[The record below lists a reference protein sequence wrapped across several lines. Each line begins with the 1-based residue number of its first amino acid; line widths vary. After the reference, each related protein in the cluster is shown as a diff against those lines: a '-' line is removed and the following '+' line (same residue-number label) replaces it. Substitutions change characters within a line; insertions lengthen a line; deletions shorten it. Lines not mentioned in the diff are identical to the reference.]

1 MEAMS
6 ATAHIPDYAAVM
18 AKYAP
23 KVIRTEAENDYYTS
37 VLQELDARFDQLND
51 AEKDFADLLTLLI
64 EDFESK
70 HYQLPKASP
79 LEVIR
84 FLMDQHSLKQRDL
97 LDIFGNASVTSEV
110 LSGKRELSKEHIRK
124 LAARFSIPADLLL

>member
-1 MEAMS
+1 MNAFD
-6 ATAHIPDYAAVM
+6 AVPDYAAVM

-23 KVIRTEAENDYYTS
+23 KVIRTEAENEYYTS
-37 VLQELDARFDQLND
+37 VLQELDARFDELNE
-51 AEKDFADLLTLLI
+51 AERDFADLLTLLI

-110 LSGKRELSKEHIRK
+110 LSGKRELSKDHIRK
-124 LAARFSIPADLLL
+124 LAGRFSIPADMLL

>member
-1 MEAMS
+1 MS
-6 ATAHIPDYAAVM
+6 AVAHTPDYAAVLS
-18 AKYAP
+18 KHPP
-23 KVIRTEAENDYYTS
+23 KVIRTEAENEYYTS
-37 VLQELDARFDQLND
+37 VLRELDERFDQLGE

-70 HYQLPKASP
+70 HYELPNASP
-79 LEVIR
+79 LDVIR

-110 LSGKRELSKEHIRK
+110 LSGKRELSKEHIRR
-124 LAARFSIPADLLL
+124 LADRFSIPADMLL

>member
-1 MEAMS
+1 MS
-6 ATAHIPDYAAVM
+6 AVAHIPDYAAVL
-18 AKYAP
+18 AKHP
-23 KVIRTEAENDYYTS
+23 PRVIHTEMENEYYTS
-37 VLQELDARFDQLND
+37 VLQELDERFDQLSD

-70 HYQLPKASP
+70 HYELPKASP
-79 LEVIR
+79 LDVIR

-124 LAARFSIPADLLL
+124 LAARFSIPADMLL

>member
-1 MEAMS
+1 MS

>member
-1 MEAMS
+1 MS
-6 ATAHIPDYAAVM
+6 AVAHIPDYAAVV
-18 AKYAP
+18 AKHPP
-23 KVIRTEAENDYYTS
+23 KIIHTEAENEYYTS
-37 VLQELDARFDQLND
+37 VLQELDARFDELNE
-51 AEKDFADLLTLLI
+51 AERDFADLLTLLI

>member
-1 MEAMS
+1 MS
-6 ATAHIPDYAAVM
+6 AVAHIPDYAAVL
-18 AKYAP
+18 AKHP
-23 KVIRTEAENDYYTS
+23 PRVIHTEAENEYYTS
-37 VLQELDARFDQLND
+37 VLQELDARFDRLND

-70 HYQLPKASP
+70 HYELPKASP
-79 LEVIR
+79 LDVIR

-124 LAARFSIPADLLL
+124 LAARFSIPADMLL

>member
-6 ATAHIPDYAAVM
+6 AVAHIPEYAAVV
-18 AKYAP
+18 AKYTP
-23 KVIRTEAENDYYTS
+23 KVIRTEAENEYYTS

-51 AEKDFADLLTLLI
+51 AEKDFTDLLTLLI
-64 EDFESK
+64 EDFEAK
-70 HYQLPKASP
+70 HYELPKASP
-79 LEVIR
+79 SEVIR
-84 FLMDQHSLKQRDL
+84 FLMEQHSLKQRDL

-124 LAARFSIPADLLL
+124 LAARFSIPVDLLL